1 MVLSRARRGT
11 LISDLPIGSDH
22 VQRCSTISA
31 YKGSTQKI
39 TTPGEHVLIVAVIK
53 LLPSFANH
61 NAPVKVRPHLP
72 PSGHR
77 WGLRWGFD
85 HHAINDPA
93 SGAKLKIKCHQI
105 HLVTTRNMTES
116 VTQRECV
123 RESMKLSTLSTID
136 TNK

>member
-1 MVLSRARRGT
+1 MFAPKLAEEDEQRDLYNSANCFGELNLVLSRARRGT

-61 NAPVKVRPHLP
+61 KNCISDSNVHVH
-72 PSGHR
+72 
-77 WGLRWGFD
+77 
-85 HHAINDPA
+85 
-93 SGAKLKIKCHQI
+93 
-105 HLVTTRNMTES
+105 MY
-116 VTQRECV
+116 
-123 RESMKLSTLSTID
+123 
-136 TNK
+136 